1 MTFAQMILIAL
12 ITGIAGIDCYLEVF
26 QTYRPLI
33 LGTVIGAVMG
43 DLKTGMLIG
52 ATFEM
57 MWMGLMP
64 IGGAA
69 PPNMV
74 IGTVIGV
81 VFGIASNQGADVA
94 IGFGVPFAVLMQG
107 IVVLMYTCFS
117 YFNNDAAKCLEK
129 ENYKGFERIQL
140 KALLMIFLCY
150 SIVAFIP
157 IYLGAD
163 KAEFIV
169 NLLPE
174 WFVNGLSVAG
184 GLMPA
189 VGFAI
194 LLNTMFKKEY
204 VIFLVV
210 GFVLVSYLELPILP
224 LAALGAC
231 IAVYDYF
238 IHKNTIAVNTTEET
252 EEDFTNGI

>member
-1 MTFAQMILIAL
+1 MTFTQIIIITL

-33 LGTVIGAVMG
+33 LGTIVGAVMG
-43 DLKTGMLIG
+43 DLKTGMIIG

-64 IGGAA
+64 IGGAV

-117 YFNNDAAKCLEK
+117 YFNSSAAKYLDK
-129 ENYKGFERIQL
+129 ENYKGFEMIQL
-140 KALLMIFLCY
+140 KALIIIFLCY
-150 SIVAFIP
+150 CIVAFIP

-174 WFVNGLSVAG
+174 WVVNGLSVSG

-231 IAVYDYF
+231 IAIYDYF
-238 IHKNTIAVNTTEET
+238 IHKNIPAESAAEET
-252 EEDFTNGI
+252 EEDCTNGI